1 MWGWRGQ
8 ISVGARA
15 GACMSKKFKV
25 GAAVGSGIVARA
37 AERGGADFLLTI
49 NAGRMRSMGMPSI
62 ACMLPI
68 RAPLDATLPFAA
80 REVLPQ
86 ASVPVYFGLAAWSGP
101 RDLAPVIRAALAE
114 GFAGVANFPSAM
126 HFSRGMRRLLDRAG
140 IGTRAEIALLQEVQ
154 RAGGRTLFYC
164 GAQDEARRAA
174 EAGLDAI
181 VFNLGWN
188 IGGADSHTTEIS
200 LEEAAQQART
210 VTRLARGRRP
220 KMEVFLEGGP
230 ILSAE
235 DLNFVIRHADIDGYV
250 GGSTIDRFPVQH
262 SVTNQIA
269 EYKSAALWIGGKT
282 RELQAAIDEAGRYG
296 LVGQSA
302 EFAEFA
308 AALLR
313 TRAGRGH
320 VHLRA
325 PEGVDLQAALN
336 MLARG
341 ADRARPLPCLDFGES
356 CSAHRTNDRLFGR
369 CEDGQR
375 KSGLLHSGADFI
387 VLRNC
392 AAMPRLIRRK
402 LYNAMLTGRA
412 QRIGGRERL
421 PLSPRLVLVS
431 GPGFDLDWGELPL
444 ARVDYPGLRARHL
457 DLRLIL
463 EDMLGQY
470 LAPDCYP
477 DIRPAAWRVL
487 GAHDW
492 PGNEAE
498 LRRLAM
504 LMARQAAHKIYE
516 AHDMRLLL
524 RGRPATAR
532 EATTETAMRQQLLQA
547 LARNGFRK
555 GATARMLN
563 ISRKTLYNRMKRFGF
578 G

>member
-1 MWGWRGQ
+1 
-8 ISVGARA
+8 
-15 GACMSKKFKV
+15 MSKEFKV

-49 NAGRMRSMGMPSI
+49 NAGRMRNMGLPSI

-68 RAPLDATLPFAA
+68 RGPLDATLPFAR

-86 ASVPVYFGLAAWSGP
+86 AGVPVYCGLSAWSEP
-101 RDLAPVIRAALAE
+101 RDITPVIHSALAE

-140 IGTRAEIALLQEVQ
+140 IGTRAEIALLRKAQ
-154 RAGGRTLFYC
+154 RAGGRGLFYC
-164 GAQDEARRAA
+164 GTRDQARRAA

-200 LEEAAQQART
+200 LEEAAQQARA
-210 VTRLARGRRP
+210 VARLVRRLCP
-220 KMEVFLEGGP
+220 RMEVFLEGGP

-235 DLNFVIRHADIDGYV
+235 DLNFVLRHADIDGYV

-269 EYKSAALWIGGKT
+269 EYKSAALKIGRKT
-282 RELQAAIDEAGRYG
+282 RELQTAMAEAGRHG

-313 TRAGRGH
+313 ARAGRGH
-320 VHLRA
+320 VHLSA
-325 PEGVDLQAALN
+325 PEGADLQAALN
-336 MLARG
+336 MLAR
-341 ADRARPLPCLDFGES
+341 RAGRTWSVQCLDFGES
-356 CSAHRTNDRLFGR
+356 CSAHQANDSLFGR
-369 CEDGQR
+369 CEDGRR
-375 KSGLLHSGADFI
+375 KTGLLHSGADFI
-387 VLRNC
+387 VLQNC
-392 AAMPRLIRRK
+392 EAMPRLIRRK
-402 LYNAMLTGRA
+402 LHNAMLSGRA
-412 QRIGGRERL
+412 QQIGSRAHL
-421 PLSPRLVLVS
+421 PLSPRLVFVS
-431 GPGFDLDWGELPL
+431 GPAFDLERGEMAL
-444 ARVDYPGLRARHL
+444 ARIDYPSLRARHL
-457 DLRLIL
+457 DLRMIL
-463 EDMLGQY
+463 ENMLEQY
-470 LAPDCYP
+470 LSADRYP

-487 GAHDW
+487 SAHDW

-498 LRRLAM
+498 LRALAM
-504 LMARQAAHKIYE
+504 LMARQSAHKIYE

-524 RGRPATAR
+524 QGRPAAAG
-532 EATTETAMRQQLLQA
+532 ATSAESAMRQQLMQT

-578 G
+578 I